1 MSLRTRLQRLQRAAE
16 GHHAERQ
23 ADEALRTALER
34 ARARVDAWARQ
45 EAIETGDLEEDQRRR
60 EIRRAFQARRDAD
73 PRTVTARQTGDLV
86 TILRAG
92 RAAAREFRALEPGEG
107 SI

>member
-45 EAIETGDLEEDQRRR
+45 EAIETGDLEEYRAKTRDQ
-60 EIRRAFQARRDAD
+60 AGVSGPARR
-73 PRTVTARQTGDLV
+73 
-86 TILRAG
+86 
-92 RAAAREFRALEPGEG
+92 
-107 SI
+107 